1 MFGAIRVILPLQTSS
16 RDRHSA
22 GSAAEPH
29 CLGAIAKIQI
39 EATAAYFRSGVHDR
53 VCSVVSTVQARQSD
67 HRAKWQD
74 AWIGRNDPLGDSR
87 PCRRGFA
94 CAIRGDG
101 EGHGL
106 GKLNAGRLSR
116 PGVSCATLGDNQ
128 CADRDACGESRSNHF
143 EESEATNDCPHLISV
158 H

>member
-1 MFGAIRVILPLQTSS
+1 MFGAIRVILPLQNSS

-74 AWIGRNDPLGDSR
+74 AWIGGNDAFGDSR
-87 PCRRGFA
+87 PCRSGFA
-94 CAIRGDG
+94 RAIGGDG

-116 PGVSCATLGDNQ
+116 PASRATLSHNQ
-128 CADRDACGESRSNHF
+128 CADGDAYSESRPNHF
-143 EESEATNDCPHLISV
+143 EEPHKKQLTYAFEP
-158 H
+158 